1 MKNET
6 IERQPFD
13 VSVPKVSGDGIE
25 RFITIQIPMEWD
37 AEISEW
43 LMTED
48 GSRMVEE
55 TKCQAIFPFIS
66 KVNPSEGVCI
76 NYWYLKALSMPLN
89 LARARIGPAF

>member
-1 MKNET
+1 MENGT
-6 IERQPFD
+6 IELQPFG

-55 TKCQAIFPFIS
+55 TKCQAMGLLPNERYHRLPRRGLGRHRRSPELPRGNSGIS
-66 KVNPSEGVCI
+66 
-76 NYWYLKALSMPLN
+76 
-89 LARARIGPAF
+89 